1 MVSILE
7 HTSLTPDCKT
17 PVKPIDYKS
26 CFSAFIPLIF
36 GMLIG
41 VLLILFEF
49 FYQCFDKNHEKEKSK
64 KSLNELRIILENY
77 NDAILKLKQEIHLKE
92 TQIKTQDL
100 NPI

>member
-1 MVSILE
+1 
-7 HTSLTPDCKT
+7 
-17 PVKPIDYKS
+17 
-26 CFSAFIPLIF
+26 
-36 GMLIG
+36 MLIG

-49 FYQCFDKNHEKEKSK
+49 FYQCFDKNHEKKSK

>member
-1 MVSILE
+1 MLFGGL
-7 HTSLTPDCKT
+7 LT
-17 PVKPIDYKS
+17 
-26 CFSAFIPLIF
+26 
-36 GMLIG
+36 
-41 VLLILFEF
+41 LFEF
-49 FYQCFDKNHEKEKSK
+49 LYQCCDKNHAKEKTK